1 MKMNFWKTVLAV
13 ICGYVILQLL
23 GLVLFF
29 MFLGSALAVGG
40 GKSAALPR
48 QGVLYMNLADFKLG
62 EQSQEQ
68 GMPDFASMSMESV
81 PTVGL
86 LDAIDALKAAE
97 ADPRVQYLVLKPEG
111 ATAGMS
117 DLEEL
122 RKALLSFRA
131 SGKAVVACLE
141 APGNGSYY
149 LATAADKIYLNSY
162 HGSSYQLIGLSS
174 QLMFLKDIL
183 DKLGVNVQLIR
194 HGKYKSAGEMFV
206 RSSSS
211 PENRQQNQ
219 VLINSAWKAL
229 SAPMAEARGLSEDA
243 FNALIDNLALN
254 MPEDF
259 LNAGLVDELVDHE
272 SLVQKLCTLAQ
283 VQDADELKL
292 IPFADYVSAK
302 VIRFPARSNVAV
314 IYADGEIVEGDGVEN
329 IAGDRFVKEID
340 KVRKDSSVKAVVLRV
355 NSPGGSVSA
364 SSKIRTALD
373 LLEKDKPVVASF
385 GNYAASGGYWISNGC
400 CKIYADATT
409 ITGSIGVFSMIP
421 EFSKVSKKLG
431 VGIETVGSNK
441 HSDMYSLMRPFDKA
455 ELDYMQASV
464 EDIYDMFVNLV
475 AEGRGISPAQ
485 VDAIAQGRVWLGSD
499 AIGIGLVDEI
509 GTLTDAIAYAAG
521 LVGLNTPDEYGVV
534 GYPAPLS
541 PLEEMLAAFGQKP
554 EEPSIL
560 SGTPFAGMG
569 KAVSALQSGDPAR
582 IYARLPYA
590 YEIK

>member
-68 GMPDFASMSMESV
+68 GMPDFASMSLESV

-97 ADPRVQYLVLKPEG
+97 ADPRVQYLVHKPEG

-141 APGNGSYY
+141 APGNASYY

-302 VIRFPARSNVAV
+302 VIRFPVRSNVAV

-329 IAGDRFVKEID
+329 IVLS
-340 KVRKDSSVKAVVLRV
+340 RKSTRYA
-355 NSPGGSVSA
+355 
-364 SSKIRTALD
+364 RTA
-373 LLEKDKPVVASF
+373 A
-385 GNYAASGGYWISNGC
+385 
-400 CKIYADATT
+400 
-409 ITGSIGVFSMIP
+409 
-421 EFSKVSKKLG
+421 
-431 VGIETVGSNK
+431 
-441 HSDMYSLMRPFDKA
+441 
-455 ELDYMQASV
+455 
-464 EDIYDMFVNLV
+464 
-475 AEGRGISPAQ
+475 
-485 VDAIAQGRVWLGSD
+485 
-499 AIGIGLVDEI
+499 
-509 GTLTDAIAYAAG
+509 
-521 LVGLNTPDEYGVV
+521 
-534 GYPAPLS
+534 
-541 PLEEMLAAFGQKP
+541 
-554 EEPSIL
+554 
-560 SGTPFAGMG
+560 
-569 KAVSALQSGDPAR
+569 
-582 IYARLPYA
+582 
-590 YEIK
+590 